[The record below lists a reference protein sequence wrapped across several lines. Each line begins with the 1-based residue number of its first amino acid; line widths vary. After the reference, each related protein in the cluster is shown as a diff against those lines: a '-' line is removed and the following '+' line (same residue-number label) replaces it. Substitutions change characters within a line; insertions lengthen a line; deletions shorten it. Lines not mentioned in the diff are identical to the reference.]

1 MDNFQ
6 KNLQILIGKKRN
18 KSSGKAHSKHNTEKY
33 YRKAKKF
40 SIKTKQALKL
50 KKSVIKPVK
59 IINFV
64 DKCY

>member
-33 YRKAKKF
+33 YRKTKKF
-40 SIKTKQALKL
+40 NTKTKQALKF
-50 KKSVIKPVK
+50 KKKRYK
-59 IINFV
+59 A
-64 DKCY
+64 C